1 MRRNHPRQGEGLREK
16 EQLGSACYREDLVC
30 LSSSQTNET
39 EEDGGLTW
47 GQSGRA
53 SWAVVKTMDFLL
65 YIRWFKKKISKKL
78 EAFL

>member
-1 MRRNHPRQGEGLREK
+1 MRRNHPRQGEGLRER
-16 EQLGSACYREDLVC
+16 EQLGSACCREDLVC
-30 LSSSQTNET
+30 LSSSQANET

-65 YIRWFKKKISKKL
+65 SWKPL
-78 EAFL
+78 EGFNQEVT